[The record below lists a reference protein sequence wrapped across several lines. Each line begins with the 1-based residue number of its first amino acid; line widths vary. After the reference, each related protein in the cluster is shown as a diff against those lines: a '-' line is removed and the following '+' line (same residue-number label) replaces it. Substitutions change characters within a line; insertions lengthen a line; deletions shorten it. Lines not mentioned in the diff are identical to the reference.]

1 MTDLV
6 RRVAAAAPADADD
19 VDANQTVSKVAR
31 RLVPFL
37 VACFFAAYLD
47 RVNVGF
53 AALSM
58 NADLGFSSEIFGFGA
73 GIFFIGYSL
82 FEAPSNF
89 ILHRVGARRWI
100 ARIMVS
106 WGLVSALMAFV
117 WDSASFLAL
126 RFLLGVAE
134 AGFAPGAILYLTYWI
149 PLERRARIL
158 GAFLLAVPLSS
169 AVGAPLSSL
178 ALAAMDG
185 VAGLKGWQWLFLL
198 EAIPSMLLGIVAFFY
213 LTDKPKDA
221 DWLTPAE
228 RTWLQARLDGEQAAN
243 NASHDEAFWRT
254 LRHPRVLAL
263 GVAYFGVVSSL
274 YGVGFWL
281 PQIVH
286 GFGYGVIESG
296 FVTAIPYVCAA
307 IAMVVWSRHS
317 DRKGERFWHTALP
330 ALAAAMGLAASGY
343 AGSPTTA
350 MLSLSVAATGT
361 LAAMP
366 PFWTLPTAFLS
377 GLGAAVGIA
386 LVNSIG
392 NLAGFFGPYLVGWIK
407 TGTGDFSS
415 ALTALAIGPILC
427 AVIVLRL
434 RGPSPA
440 SLPSPRSP
448 RTTA

>member
-19 VDANQTVSKVAR
+19 VDANRTVSKVAR

-158 GAFLLAVPLSS
+158 GMFLLAVPLSS

-178 ALAAMDG
+178 ALTTMDG

-243 NASHDEAFWRT
+243 NDAFWWT

-263 GVAYFGVVSSL
+263 GVAYFGV
-274 YGVGFWL
+274 
-281 PQIVH
+281 
-286 GFGYGVIESG
+286 ESG

-317 DRKGERFWHTALP
+317 DREGERFWHTALP

-366 PFWTLPTAFLS
+366 PFWTLPTGFLS

-440 SLPSPRSP
+440 SSPSPRSP